1 MSEGCFQD
9 GGNGIYWLE
18 SVQRG
23 KIISQLSIVA
33 SQKLV
38 GCCKHINIEGLAF
51 RPFPVKELKH
61 RFILGSTLK
70 VSSNDIKKGFAEV
83 GRASFR
89 RFVASDVFVSGL
101 VRHGIN
107 TSKGNESLLPFKAA
121 NIADFRHKLRPVGL
135 SNAVHRHDNGVFR
148 QHSSK
153 PIHFRTIDFH

>member
-1 MSEGCFQD
+1 MISEGCFQG

-38 GCCKHINIEGLAF
+38 GCSKHINIEWLAF

-61 RFILGSTLK
+61 WFILGSTLQ

-83 GRASFR
+83 GMRTPLSKITSTGEIEQRFR
-89 RFVASDVFVSGL
+89 L
-101 VRHGIN
+101 N
-107 TSKGNESLLPFKAA
+107 
-121 NIADFRHKLRPVGL
+121 
-135 SNAVHRHDNGVFR
+135 
-148 QHSSK
+148 
-153 PIHFRTIDFH
+153 

>member
-9 GGNGIYWLE
+9 GGNGSYWLE

-38 GCCKHINIEGLAF
+38 GCCKHINIEWLAF
-51 RPFPVKELKH
+51 CTFPVKKLKH
-61 RFILGSTLK
+61 RFILGSTLQ

-101 VRHGIN
+101 VRHGVN

-121 NIADFRHKLRPVGL
+121 NIADQR
-135 SNAVHRHDNGVFR
+135 
-148 QHSSK
+148 
-153 PIHFRTIDFH
+153 RTLP